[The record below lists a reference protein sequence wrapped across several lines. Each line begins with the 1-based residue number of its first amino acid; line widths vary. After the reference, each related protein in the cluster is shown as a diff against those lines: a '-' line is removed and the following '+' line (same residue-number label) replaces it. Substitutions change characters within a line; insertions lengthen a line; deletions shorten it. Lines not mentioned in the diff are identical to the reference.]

1 MWKKKL
7 GKSTTAET
15 QYDITRS
22 GRRRR
27 RRRRRRMRRNA
38 EIWHKKNY
46 IKVII
51 FAILHLWDGSM
62 AHTEEEHGH
71 STVCV
76 CVCYECEKKATG
88 SETTFWLLASWTSLS
103 SLQKRENKETKTPG
117 LAKPGNPSRSVW
129 AFLVSPAVCLRVER
143 KLLLLTVK

>member
-51 FAILHLWDGSM
+51 FAILHL
-62 AHTEEEHGH
+62 
-71 STVCV
+71 
-76 CVCYECEKKATG
+76 
-88 SETTFWLLASWTSLS
+88 
-103 SLQKRENKETKTPG
+103 
-117 LAKPGNPSRSVW
+117 
-129 AFLVSPAVCLRVER
+129 
-143 KLLLLTVK
+143 